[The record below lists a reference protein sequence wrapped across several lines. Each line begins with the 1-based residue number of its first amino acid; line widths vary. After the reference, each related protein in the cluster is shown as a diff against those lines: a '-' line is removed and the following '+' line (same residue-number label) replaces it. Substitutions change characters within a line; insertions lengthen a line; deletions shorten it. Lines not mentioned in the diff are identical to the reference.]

1 MLSPR
6 PNDTFLTFAIGR
18 RILVTVHFVQLKPP
32 TCLAPNRM
40 MSMVLYAMLAPAMGV
55 IARPVW

>member
-6 PNDTFLTFAIGR
+6 PKYNFLMFAIGR
-18 RILVTVHFVQLKPP
+18 RILVTVHFVQSKQP